1 MTARGVADDPS
12 VATVGKMP
20 LALREIPQSVSVTT
34 RERIDQQ
41 NLFSLDEVMQQSA
54 GVTVQP
60 YVLLTT
66 AYFVRGFKVDS
77 FEFDG
82 VPVVIGDMASA
93 PQDISVYERVEIL
106 RGANGLLHGSGN
118 PAATVNLV
126 RKRPQY
132 QFSANASVSVGSWD
146 RYRAEADIGGPLNA
160 AGTVR
165 SRLVAAYEDRHF
177 FYDHAKQDT
186 RSIYGITEVDVT
198 RDTLLTFGAQY
209 QTTRS
214 IPDMSGVPMA
224 RDGSSQPVAL
234 DVPRHCVGPLRLGHD
249 ARVRVGRAEARR
261 RLEGEGQRRIPERAL
276 GPEVR
281 GPFGAINPATGAGGA
296 LTGGAYQ
303 FSSYSRSI
311 DANVQ
316 GPVHAFSHARFAVR
330 RDLREQQQRADVGA
344 VAGQRGRH
352 AGERVPLE
360 PEQRARAGRRPVP
373 AVAAERHLAEGRVRP
388 AASSSRN
395 PSRSCSAGG

>member
-1 MTARGVADDPS
+1 M
-12 VATVGKMP
+12 
-20 LALREIPQSVSVTT
+20 
-34 RERIDQQ
+34 
-41 NLFSLDEVMQQSA
+41 
-54 GVTVQP
+54 
-60 YVLLTT
+60 
-66 AYFVRGFKVDS
+66 
-77 FEFDG
+77 
-82 VPVVIGDMASA
+82 PVVIGDMASA

-224 RDGSSQPVAL
+224 RD
-234 DVPRHCVGPLRLGHD
+234 
-249 ARVRVGRAEARR
+249 ARAWACRARR
-261 RLEGEGQRRIPERAL
+261 SSTLRGATSTGTRRARS
-276 GPEVR
+276 R
-281 GPFGAINPATGAGGA
+281 R
-296 LTGGAYQ
+296 
-303 FSSYSRSI
+303 SSRSS
-311 DANVQ
+311 A
-316 GPVHAFSHARFAVR
+316 P
-330 RDLREQQQRADVGA
+330 
-344 VAGQRGRH
+344 
-352 AGERVPLE
+352 
-360 PEQRARAGRRPVP
+360 AGRRRS
-373 AVAAERHLAEGRVRP
+373 AANTRACART
-388 AASSSRN
+388 
-395 PSRSCSAGG
+395 